1 MIRKLKRKFVILS
14 MISLLVLLMFIV
26 VGMNLLN
33 YRSVVEEADA
43 ILSVLSQN
51 KGMFPD
57 MAGRPDDRFSPRFSL
72 ETPYE
77 SRFFTVFYNETG
89 RTVDVDVRKIASVSK
104 EDAVNLADTVM
115 SRGDLSGFAG
125 VYRYM
130 VDRVLGGTR
139 VTFLDCGRRLDF
151 FYQFLVSSVL
161 MSALGFGVVFA
172 VILILSGKIIRPI
185 AEAYEKQKR
194 FITDAGHEI
203 KTPLTII
210 NANVDI
216 LEIELGGEN
225 ESLAD
230 IKGQTERLKS
240 LTEDLVMLSRME
252 EAEDK
257 LLKIE
262 FPVSEVVSEAVGAFR
277 ILAASENKEFV
288 CRIEP
293 MLTLNGNDKSIRQ
306 LVSIFLDNA
315 LKYSPDGSR
324 IEFTLARQGRT
335 ICLSVSNITEF
346 DLNPGQ
352 LERIFDRFYRTDSS
366 RNSETGGHGIG
377 LSVAKAIVT
386 AHGGRIAAAM
396 EGEKTFVISAFFQ
409 AQ

>member
-1 MIRKLKRKFVILS
+1 MIRKLKRKFVLLS
-14 MISLLVLLMFIV
+14 MTSLLVLLAVIV
-26 VGMNLLN
+26 AGMNLLN

-57 MAGRPDDRFSPRFSL
+57 ADDRPDRKFPPRFSP

-77 SRFFTVFYNETG
+77 SRFFSVFYDGAG
-89 RTVDVDVRKIASVSK
+89 RAVNADVRKIASVSQ
-104 EDAVNLADTVM
+104 EDAVSLADGVLEKDRST
-115 SRGDLSGFAG
+115 GFAG
-125 VYRYM
+125 SYRYM
-130 VDRVLGGTR
+130 VDSAPGGTR
-139 VTFLDCGRRLDF
+139 VTFLDCGRRLDAF
-151 FYQFLVSSVL
+151 RQFLISSAF
-161 MSALGFGVVFA
+161 MSALGFGAVFT
-172 VILILSGKIIRPI
+172 VILILSGRIIRPI

-216 LEIELGGEN
+216 LELELGGEN
-225 ESLAD
+225 ESLVD
-230 IKGQTERLKS
+230 IKGQTQRLKS

-262 FPVSEVVSEAVGAFR
+262 FPVSDAVLEAAGEFR
-277 ILAASENKEFV
+277 ALAESENKEFI
-288 CRIEP
+288 CEIEP

-315 LKYSPDGSR
+315 LKYSPEGSK
-324 IEFTLARQGRT
+324 IKLTLARQGRT
-335 ICLSVSNITEF
+335 IRLSVSNAANF
-346 DLNPGQ
+346 DLDPAQ
-352 LERIFDRFYRTDSS
+352 LERVFDRFYRTDSS

-386 AHGGRIAAAM
+386 AHGGKITAAV
-396 EGEKTFVISAFFQ
+396 EDEKTFVVSALFQ
-409 AQ
+409 A

>member
-1 MIRKLKRKFVILS
+1 MIRKLKRKFVLLS
-14 MISLLVLLMFIV
+14 MTSLLVLLAVIV
-26 VGMNLLN
+26 AGMNLLN

-57 MAGRPDDRFSPRFSL
+57 ADDRPDRKFPPRFSP

-77 SRFFTVFYNETG
+77 SRFFSVFYDGAG
-89 RTVDVDVRKIASVSK
+89 RAVNADVRKIASVSQ
-104 EDAVNLADTVM
+104 EDAVSLADGVLEKDRLT
-115 SRGDLSGFAG
+115 GFAG
-125 VYRYM
+125 SYRYM
-130 VDRVLGGTR
+130 VDSAPGGTR
-139 VTFLDCGRRLDF
+139 VTFLDCGRRLDAF
-151 FYQFLVSSVL
+151 RQFLISSAF
-161 MSALGFGVVFA
+161 MSALGFGAVFT
-172 VILILSGKIIRPI
+172 VILILSGRIIRPI
-185 AEAYEKQKR
+185 AEAYKKQKR

-216 LEIELGGEN
+216 LELELGGEN

-230 IKGQTERLKS
+230 IKGQTQRLKS

-262 FPVSEVVSEAVGAFR
+262 FPVSDAVLEAAGEFR
-277 ILAASENKEFV
+277 ALAESENKEFI
-288 CRIEP
+288 CEIEP

-315 LKYSPDGSR
+315 LKYSPEGSK
-324 IEFTLARQGRT
+324 IKLTLAKQGRT
-335 ICLSVSNITEF
+335 IRLSVSNAANF
-346 DLNPGQ
+346 DLDPAQ
-352 LERIFDRFYRTDSS
+352 LERVFDRFYRTDSS

-386 AHGGRIAAAM
+386 AHGGKITAAV
-396 EGEKTFVISAFFQ
+396 EDEKTFVVSALFQ
-409 AQ
+409 A

>member
-1 MIRKLKRKFVILS
+1 MIRKLKRKFVLLS
-14 MISLLVLLMFIV
+14 MTSLLVLLAVIV
-26 VGMNLLN
+26 AGMNLLN

-57 MAGRPDDRFSPRFSL
+57 ADDRPDRKFPPRFSP

-77 SRFFTVFYNETG
+77 SRFFSVFYDGAG
-89 RTVDVDVRKIASVSK
+89 RAVNADVRKIASVSQ
-104 EDAVNLADTVM
+104 EDAVSLADGVLEKDRLT
-115 SRGDLSGFAG
+115 GFAG
-125 VYRYM
+125 SYRYM
-130 VDRVLGGTR
+130 VDSAPGGTR
-139 VTFLDCGRRLDF
+139 VTFLDCGRRLDAF
-151 FYQFLVSSVL
+151 RQFLISSAF
-161 MSALGFGVVFA
+161 MSALGFGAVFT
-172 VILILSGKIIRPI
+172 VILILSGRIIRPI
-185 AEAYEKQKR
+185 AEAYKKQKR

-216 LEIELGGEN
+216 LELELGGEN

-230 IKGQTERLKS
+230 IKGQTQRLKS

-262 FPVSEVVSEAVGAFR
+262 FPVSDVVLEAAGEFR
-277 ILAASENKEFV
+277 ALAESENKEFI
-288 CRIEP
+288 CEIEP

-315 LKYSPDGSR
+315 LKYSPEGSK
-324 IEFTLARQGRT
+324 IKLTLARQGRT
-335 ICLSVSNITEF
+335 IRLSVSNAVNF
-346 DLNPGQ
+346 DLDPAQ
-352 LERIFDRFYRTDSS
+352 LERVFDRFYRTDSS

-386 AHGGRIAAAM
+386 AHGGKITAAV
-396 EGEKTFVISAFFQ
+396 EDEKTFVVSALFQ
-409 AQ
+409 A

>member
-1 MIRKLKRKFVILS
+1 MIRKLKRKFVLLS
-14 MISLLVLLMFIV
+14 MTSLLVLLAVIV
-26 VGMNLLN
+26 AGMNLLN

-57 MAGRPDDRFSPRFSL
+57 ADDRPDRKFPPRFSP

-77 SRFFTVFYNETG
+77 SRFFSVFYDGAG
-89 RTVDVDVRKIASVSK
+89 RAVNADVRKIASISQ
-104 EDAVNLADTVM
+104 EDAVSLADGVLEKDRLT
-115 SRGDLSGFAG
+115 GFAG
-125 VYRYM
+125 SYRYM
-130 VDRVLGGTR
+130 VDSAPGGTR
-139 VTFLDCGRRLDF
+139 VTFLDCGRRLDAF
-151 FYQFLVSSVL
+151 RQFLISSAF
-161 MSALGFGVVFA
+161 MSALGFGAVFT
-172 VILILSGKIIRPI
+172 VLLILSGRIIRPI

-210 NANVDI
+210 NANADI
-216 LEIELGGEN
+216 LELELGGEN

-230 IKGQTERLKS
+230 IKGQTQRLKS

-262 FPVSEVVSEAVGAFR
+262 FPVSDVVLEAAGEFR
-277 ILAASENKEFV
+277 ALAESENKEFI
-288 CRIEP
+288 CEIEP

-315 LKYSPDGSR
+315 LKYSPEGSK
-324 IEFTLARQGRT
+324 IKLTLARQGRT
-335 ICLSVSNITEF
+335 IRLSVSNAANF
-346 DLNPGQ
+346 DLDPAQ
-352 LERIFDRFYRTDSS
+352 LERVFDRFYRTDSS

-386 AHGGRIAAAM
+386 AHGGKIAAAV
-396 EGEKTFVISAFFQ
+396 EGEKTFVVSALFQ
-409 AQ
+409 A

>member
-1 MIRKLKRKFVILS
+1 MIRKLKRKFVLLS
-14 MISLLVLLMFIV
+14 MTSLLVLLAVIV
-26 VGMNLLN
+26 AGMNLLN

-57 MAGRPDDRFSPRFSL
+57 SAGRPDRKSPPRFSP

-77 SRFFTVFYNETG
+77 SRFFSVFYDETG
-89 RTVDVDVRKIASVSK
+89 RAVNADVRKIASISQ
-104 EDAVNLADTVM
+104 EDAVSLADGVLEKDRLT
-115 SRGDLSGFAG
+115 GFAG
-125 VYRYM
+125 SYRYM
-130 VDRVLGGTR
+130 VDSAPGGTR
-139 VTFLDCGRRLDF
+139 VTFLDCGRRLDAF
-151 FYQFLVSSVL
+151 RQFLISSVF
-161 MSALGFGVVFA
+161 MSALGFGAVFT
-172 VILILSGKIIRPI
+172 VILILSGRIIRPI

-216 LEIELGGEN
+216 LELELGGEN

-230 IKGQTERLKS
+230 IKGQTQRLKS

-262 FPVSEVVSEAVGAFR
+262 FPVSDVVLEAAGKFR
-277 ILAASENKEFV
+277 ALAESENKELI
-288 CRIEP
+288 CEIEP

-315 LKYSPDGSR
+315 LKYSPEGSK
-324 IEFTLARQGRT
+324 IKLTLARQGRT
-335 ICLSVSNITEF
+335 IRLSVSNAVNF
-346 DLNPGQ
+346 DLDPAQ
-352 LERIFDRFYRTDSS
+352 LERVFDRFYRTDSS

-386 AHGGRIAAAM
+386 AHGGKIAAAV
-396 EGEKTFVISAFFQ
+396 EGEKTFVVSALFQ
-409 AQ
+409 A

>member
-1 MIRKLKRKFVILS
+1 MIRKLKRKFVLLS
-14 MISLLVLLMFIV
+14 MTSLLVLLVVIV
-26 VGMNLLN
+26 AGMNLLN

-57 MAGRPDDRFSPRFSL
+57 PDNRPDRKFPPRFSP

-77 SRFFTVFYNETG
+77 SRFFSVFYDGAGQAVNA
-89 RTVDVDVRKIASVSK
+89 DVRKIASVSQ
-104 EDAVNLADTVM
+104 EDAVSLADGVLEKGRLT
-115 SRGDLSGFAG
+115 GFAG
-125 VYRYM
+125 SYRYM
-130 VDRVLGGTR
+130 VDSTPGGTR
-139 VTFLDCGRRLDF
+139 VTFLDCGRRLDAF
-151 FYQFLVSSVL
+151 RQFLISSAF
-161 MSALGFGVVFA
+161 MSALGFGAVFT
-172 VILILSGKIIRPI
+172 VILILSGRIIRPI

-216 LEIELGGEN
+216 LELELGGEN

-230 IKGQTERLKS
+230 IKGQTQRLKS

-262 FPVSEVVSEAVGAFR
+262 FPVSDVVLEAAGEFR
-277 ILAASENKEFV
+277 ALAESENKEFI
-288 CRIEP
+288 CEIEP

-315 LKYSPDGSR
+315 LKYSPEGSK
-324 IEFTLARQGRT
+324 IKLTLAKQGRT
-335 ICLSVSNITEF
+335 IRLSVSNDTNF
-346 DLNPGQ
+346 DLDSEQ
-352 LERIFDRFYRTDSS
+352 LEHVFDRFYRTDSS

-386 AHGGRIAAAM
+386 AHGGKIAAAV
-396 EGEKTFVISAFFQ
+396 ESEKNFVVSALFQ
-409 AQ
+409 A

>member
-1 MIRKLKRKFVILS
+1 MIRKLKRKFVLLS
-14 MISLLVLLMFIV
+14 MTSLLVLLAVIV
-26 VGMNLLN
+26 AGMNLLN

-57 MAGRPDDRFSPRFSL
+57 ADGRPDRKFPPRFSP

-77 SRFFTVFYNETG
+77 SRFFSVFYDGAG
-89 RTVDVDVRKIASVSK
+89 RAVNADVRKIASVSQ
-104 EDAVNLADTVM
+104 EDAVSLADGVLEKGRLT
-115 SRGDLSGFAG
+115 GFAG
-125 VYRYM
+125 SYRYM
-130 VDRVLGGTR
+130 VDSAPGGTR
-139 VTFLDCGRRLDF
+139 VTFLDCGRRLDAF
-151 FYQFLVSSVL
+151 RQFLVSSAF
-161 MSALGFGVVFA
+161 MSALGFGAVFTA
-172 VILILSGKIIRPI
+172 ILILSGRIIRPI

-216 LEIELGGEN
+216 LELELGGEN

-230 IKGQTERLKS
+230 IKGQTQRLKS

-262 FPVSEVVSEAVGAFR
+262 FPVSDVVLEAAGEFR
-277 ILAASENKEFV
+277 ALAESENKEFI
-288 CRIEP
+288 CEIEP

-315 LKYSPDGSR
+315 LKYSPEGSK
-324 IEFTLARQGRT
+324 IKLTLARQGRM
-335 ICLSVSNITEF
+335 IRLSVSNAAKF
-346 DLNPGQ
+346 DLDPEQ
-352 LERIFDRFYRTDSS
+352 LERVFDRFYRADSS

-386 AHGGRIAAAM
+386 AHGGKIAAAV
-396 EGEKTFVISAFFQ
+396 EGEKTFVASALF
-409 AQ
+409 

>member
-1 MIRKLKRKFVILS
+1 MIRKLKRKFVLLS
-14 MISLLVLLMFIV
+14 TTSLLVLLAVIV
-26 VGMNLLN
+26 AGMNLLN

-57 MAGRPDDRFSPRFSL
+57 ADDRPDRKFPPRFSP

-77 SRFFTVFYNETG
+77 SRFFSVFYDGAG
-89 RTVDVDVRKIASVSK
+89 RAVNADVRKIASVSQ
-104 EDAVNLADTVM
+104 EDAVSLADGVLEKDRLT
-115 SRGDLSGFAG
+115 GFAG
-125 VYRYM
+125 SYRYM
-130 VDRVLGGTR
+130 VDSAPGGTR
-139 VTFLDCGRRLDF
+139 VTFLDCGRRLDAF
-151 FYQFLVSSVL
+151 RQFLISSAF
-161 MSALGFGVVFA
+161 MSALGFGAVFT
-172 VILILSGKIIRPI
+172 VILILSGRIIRPI
-185 AEAYEKQKR
+185 AEAYKKQKR

-216 LEIELGGEN
+216 LELELGGEN

-230 IKGQTERLKS
+230 IKGQTQRLKS
-240 LTEDLVMLSRME
+240 LTEDLVLLSRME

-262 FPVSEVVSEAVGAFR
+262 FPVSDVVWEAAGEFR
-277 ILAASENKEFV
+277 ALAESENKELI
-288 CRIEP
+288 CEIEP
-293 MLTLNGNDKSIRQ
+293 MLALNGNDKSIRQ

-315 LKYSPDGSR
+315 LKYSPEGSK
-324 IEFTLARQGRT
+324 IKLTLARQGRT
-335 ICLSVSNITEF
+335 IRLSVSNAANF
-346 DLNPGQ
+346 DLDPEH
-352 LERIFDRFYRTDSS
+352 LERVFDRFYRADSS

-386 AHGGRIAAAM
+386 AHGGKITAAV
-396 EGEKTFVISAFFQ
+396 EDEKTFVVSALFQ
-409 AQ
+409 A

>member
-1 MIRKLKRKFVILS
+1 MIRKLKRKFVLLS
-14 MISLLVLLMFIV
+14 MTSLLVLLVIIV
-26 VGMNLLN
+26 AGMNLLN

-57 MAGRPDDRFSPRFSL
+57 ADDRPDRKFPPRFSP

-77 SRFFTVFYNETG
+77 SRFFSVFYDGAG
-89 RTVDVDVRKIASVSK
+89 RAVNADVRKIASVSQ
-104 EDAVNLADTVM
+104 EDAVSLADGVLEKDRLT
-115 SRGDLSGFAG
+115 GFAG
-125 VYRYM
+125 SYRYM
-130 VDRVLGGTR
+130 VDSAPGGTR
-139 VTFLDCGRRLDF
+139 VTFLDCGRRLDAF
-151 FYQFLVSSVL
+151 RQFLISSAF
-161 MSALGFGVVFA
+161 MSALGFGAVFT
-172 VILILSGKIIRPI
+172 VILILSGRIIRPI

-216 LEIELGGEN
+216 LELELGGEN

-230 IKGQTERLKS
+230 IKGQTQRLKS

-262 FPVSEVVSEAVGAFR
+262 FPVSDVVLEAAGEFR
-277 ILAASENKEFV
+277 ALAESENKEFI
-288 CRIEP
+288 CEIEP

-315 LKYSPDGSR
+315 LKYSPEGSK
-324 IEFTLARQGRT
+324 IKLTLARQGRT
-335 ICLSVSNITEF
+335 IRLSVSNAAKF
-346 DLNPGQ
+346 DLDPEQ
-352 LERIFDRFYRTDSS
+352 LERVFDRFYRADSS

-386 AHGGRIAAAM
+386 AHGGKIAAAV
-396 EGEKTFVISAFFQ
+396 EGEKTFVVSALFQ
-409 AQ
+409 A

>member
-1 MIRKLKRKFVILS
+1 MIRKLKRKFVLLS
-14 MISLLVLLMFIV
+14 MTSLLVLLAVIV
-26 VGMNLLN
+26 AGMNLLN

-57 MAGRPDDRFSPRFSL
+57 ADDRPDRKFPPRFSP

-77 SRFFTVFYNETG
+77 SRFFSVFYDGAG
-89 RTVDVDVRKIASVSK
+89 RAVNADVRKIASVSQ
-104 EDAVNLADTVM
+104 EDAVSLADGVLEKDRLT
-115 SRGDLSGFAG
+115 GFAG
-125 VYRYM
+125 SYRYM
-130 VDRVLGGTR
+130 VDSAPGGTR
-139 VTFLDCGRRLDF
+139 VTFLDCGRRLDAF
-151 FYQFLVSSVL
+151 RQFLISSAF
-161 MSALGFGVVFA
+161 MSALGFGAVFT
-172 VILILSGKIIRPI
+172 VILILSGRIIRPI
-185 AEAYEKQKR
+185 AEAYKKQKR

-216 LEIELGGEN
+216 LELELGGEN

-230 IKGQTERLKS
+230 IKGQTQRLKS

-262 FPVSEVVSEAVGAFR
+262 FPVSDAVLEAAGEFR
-277 ILAASENKEFV
+277 ALAESENKEFI
-288 CRIEP
+288 CEIEP

-315 LKYSPDGSR
+315 LKYSPEGSK
-324 IEFTLARQGRT
+324 IKLTLARQGRT
-335 ICLSVSNITEF
+335 IRLSVSNAVNF
-346 DLNPGQ
+346 DLDPAQ
-352 LERIFDRFYRTDSS
+352 LERVFDRFYRTDSS

-386 AHGGRIAAAM
+386 AHGGKITAAV
-396 EGEKTFVISAFFQ
+396 EDEKTFVVSALFQ
-409 AQ
+409 A

>member
-1 MIRKLKRKFVILS
+1 MIRKLKRKFVLLS
-14 MISLLVLLMFIV
+14 MTSLLVLLAVIV
-26 VGMNLLN
+26 AGMNLLN

-57 MAGRPDDRFSPRFSL
+57 ADGRPDRKFPPRFSP

-77 SRFFTVFYNETG
+77 SRFFSVFYDGAG
-89 RTVDVDVRKIASVSK
+89 RAVNADVRKIASVSQ
-104 EDAVNLADTVM
+104 EDAVSLADGVLEKGRLT
-115 SRGDLSGFAG
+115 GFAG
-125 VYRYM
+125 SYRYM
-130 VDRVLGGTR
+130 VDSAPGGTR
-139 VTFLDCGRRLDF
+139 VTFLDCGRRLDAF
-151 FYQFLVSSVL
+151 RQFLISSAF
-161 MSALGFGVVFA
+161 MSALGFGAVFT
-172 VILILSGKIIRPI
+172 VILILSGRIIRPI

-216 LEIELGGEN
+216 LELGGEN

-230 IKGQTERLKS
+230 IKGQTQRLKS
-240 LTEDLVMLSRME
+240 LTEDLMMLSRME

-262 FPVSEVVSEAVGAFR
+262 FPVSDVVLETAGEFR
-277 ILAASENKEFV
+277 ALAESENKEFI
-288 CRIEP
+288 CEIEP

-315 LKYSPDGSR
+315 LKYSPEGSK
-324 IEFTLARQGRT
+324 IKLTLARQGRM
-335 ICLSVSNITEF
+335 IRLSVSNAAKF
-346 DLNPGQ
+346 DLDPEQ
-352 LERIFDRFYRTDSS
+352 LERVFDRFYRADSS

-386 AHGGRIAAAM
+386 AHGGKIAAAV
-396 EGEKTFVISAFFQ
+396 EGEKTFVVSALFQ
-409 AQ
+409 A